1 MPFFMDKKRAPL
13 WVRVFAAIL
22 AISFI
27 LGMVVFTVDIF
38 MSPNQV
44 SNNSK
49 NTNLTEE
56 EVQYDTNA
64 RMYKSMTELNSK
76 DTTAWVN
83 LGNTYYDWGIYL
95 ARNRKDIK
103 EANKKF
109 SMAETAYRKAL
120 ELDSNNVNVKADLAA
135 VLYYLGKLDE
145 SRNLLDE
152 ILSKEPTNPAAL
164 FNAALVA
171 RAQGDNEAAI
181 VYLEKFISSNPMDP
195 NTQTAKKLL
204 NELKSTSSP
213 FSTAPA
219 NK

>member
-1 MPFFMDKKRAPL
+1 MDKKRAPM
-13 WVRVFAAIL
+13 WVRVFAAVL
-22 AISFI
+22 ALSFI

-38 MSPNQV
+38 MTPNPA
-44 SNNSK
+44 SNNTQSGG
-49 NTNLTEE
+49 LTEE
-56 EVQYDTNA
+56 EVEFDTNA

-95 ARNRKDIK
+95 ARDKNDVK
-103 EANKKF
+103 EASKKF

-120 ELDSNNVNVKADLAA
+120 ELNGDNVNVRADLAA
-135 VLYYLGKLDE
+135 VLYYLGKLEE
-145 SRNLLDE
+145 SRSLLDE
-152 ILSKEPTNPAAL
+152 ILSKEPTNAAAL

-195 NTQTAKKLL
+195 NTQTAKQLL
-204 NELKSTSSP
+204 NELKSSKSP
-213 FSTAPA
+213 FTTAPA